1 MLALAYTRSRKN
13 ALKQYNEA
21 LFALSGVS
29 NHNVAPRKGLTNFYI
44 NTSSTCIMWLSLTDN
59 ISTSSIFEC
68 GRCPQGPA
76 LTFTFYL
83 WEGDLGF
90 QTRIKLPQRSDL
102 EFVKKFTRPNFWA
115 KEFYTLKTRKSRL
128 FLPAINS
135 KNASLSGIGPS
146 FG

>member
-29 NHNVAPRKGLTNFYI
+29 NHNVAPRKGLTTFYI
-44 NTSSTCIMWLSLTDN
+44 KTSSTCIMWLSLTDN
-59 ISTSSIFEC
+59 ISTSSLFEC
-68 GRCPQGPA
+68 GRCPQARA

-90 QTRIKLPQRSDL
+90 QTRIKLLQRSG
-102 EFVKKFTRPNFWA
+102 KPNDI
-115 KEFYTLKTRKSRL
+115 TNVI
-128 FLPAINS
+128 FLILSAIINITS
-135 KNASLSGIGPS
+135 NASNSNA
-146 FG
+146 